1 MAAKS
6 KLTAAKSKLTNEEG
20 RLNLTNAQILDTVR
34 KYAPNDY
41 KERVPATTQGSV
53 AATLQAMNAYTPNWD
68 VFWNVFLGRI
78 GRVQINDRMNFTN
91 PLAKLK
97 RPALRYGRTIQ
108 EVQANLI
115 KARAYDSKAENVFG
129 REGRE
134 PDIHQIFH
142 TENRRDKYT
151 INIPMEDVLRGSFI
165 EGESISAFFNSLTEA
180 PIASANNDEY
190 LLMRSLTETYDNLW
204 GFWNIQVD
212 DLHNLGNDLNTQV
225 ERGIK
230 LIRAMNATYTKMKY
244 FRTEYS
250 PEGRNKG
257 LATKSNRLIAIID
270 ADVNAALEAA
280 NMSFAF
286 HNEGQKLVADDI
298 IVLDELP
305 ISGCQALLLDEEWFQ
320 VADTLGPLSMVAPM
334 NPDNLSYNT
343 FYHVWQVL
351 SYSLF
356 LGATMF
362 SIRPDSEITAAK
374 ATYTG
379 VTLQDAAGNTSST
392 IQPGE
397 EVQLIAKVTGTNS
410 PNQAVVYS
418 IKAFNGRGAVQTLP
432 SEMFVDSNGVF
443 HSGNCHDIDK
453 VTIAATSVA
462 DSQYQALYT
471 VTVAGST
478 YMTALAGA
486 AVNVKVGANA
496 TSALT
501 WTPSGGTD
509 KSYEAYSANDSI
521 ATVANVADDVL
532 TVSGIAEGSTSIILV
547 AKGGDPTKPNVVAKV
562 TVTVTA

>member
-1 MAAKS
+1 M
-6 KLTAAKSKLTNEEG
+6 AAKSKLTNEEG

-53 AATLQAMNAYTPNWD
+53 AATLQAMNNYTPNWD

-97 RPALRYGRTIQ
+97 SPALRYGRTIQ

-115 KARAYDSKAENVFG
+115 KARAYDAKDENVFG

-343 FYHVWQVL
+343 FYHIWQVL
-351 SYSLF
+351 SYSIF

-362 SIRPDSEITAAK
+362 STRPDSEITAAQ

-397 EVQLIAKVTGTNS
+397 EVQLIAKVSGTNS

-432 SEMFVDSNGVF
+432 AEMFVDSNGVF

-471 VTVAGST
+471 VTVAGAT

-486 AVNVKVGANA
+486 EVNVKVGANA

-501 WTPSGGTD
+501 WTPSDGTD
-509 KSYEAYSANDSI
+509 KSYEAYSADDSI
-521 ATVANVADDVL
+521 AAVANVADDVL
-532 TVSGIAEGSTSIILV
+532 TVSGIAEGSTSIVLV
-547 AKGGDPTKPNVVAKV
+547 AKGGDPTKPNVVATV
-562 TVTVTA
+562 VVTVTA

>member
-1 MAAKS
+1 M
-6 KLTAAKSKLTNEEG
+6 AAKSKLTNEEG

-53 AATLQAMNAYTPNWD
+53 AATLQAMNNYTPNWD

-97 RPALRYGRTIQ
+97 HPAMRYGRTIQ
-108 EVQANLI
+108 EVQTNLI
-115 KARAYDSKAENVFG
+115 KARAYDAKAENVFG

-151 INIPMEDVLRGSFI
+151 VNIPMEDVLRGSFI

-320 VADTLGPLSMVAPM
+320 VVDTLGPLSMVAPM

-343 FYHVWQVL
+343 FYHIWQVL
-351 SYSLF
+351 SYSIF

-362 SIRPDSEITAAK
+362 STRPDSEITAAQ

-432 SEMFVDSNGVF
+432 AEMFVDSNGVF

-471 VTVAGST
+471 VTVAGAT

-509 KSYEAYSANDSI
+509 KSYEAYSADDSI
-521 ATVANVADDVL
+521 AAVANVADDVL
-532 TVSGIAEGSTSIILV
+532 TVSGIAEGSTSIVLV

>member
-1 MAAKS
+1 M
-6 KLTAAKSKLTNEEG
+6 AAKSKLTNEEG

-97 RPALRYGRTIQ
+97 RPAMRYGRTIQ

-115 KARAYDSKAENVFG
+115 KARAYDAKAENVFG
-129 REGRE
+129 RDGRE

-142 TENRRDKYT
+142 TENRRDKYV

-190 LLMRSLTETYDNLW
+190 LLMRSLTEAYDNLW

-257 LATKSNRLIAIID
+257 LATKSDRLIAIID

-286 HNEGQKLVADDI
+286 HNEGQKIVADDI

-320 VADTLGPLSMVAPM
+320 VADTLGPLSMVSPM

-343 FYHVWQVL
+343 FYHIWQVL

-362 SIRPDSEITAAK
+362 STRPDSEITAAK

-392 IQPGE
+392 IKPGE
-397 EVQLIAKVTGTNS
+397 EVQLIAKVNGTNS

-432 SEMFVDSNGVF
+432 AEMFVDSNGVF

-471 VTVAGST
+471 VTVAGAT

-509 KSYEAYSANDSI
+509 KSYEAYSADDSI

-532 TVSGIAEGSTSIILV
+532 TVSGIAEGSTSIVLV

-562 TVTVTA
+562 AVTVTA

>member
-1 MAAKS
+1 MS
-6 KLTAAKSKLTNEEG
+6 KSKLTNEEG

-53 AATLQAMNAYTPNWD
+53 VATLQAMNNYTPNWD

-97 RPALRYGRTIQ
+97 RPAMRYGRTIQ

-115 KARAYDSKAENVFG
+115 KARAYDAQAANVFG

-142 TENRRDKYT
+142 TENRRDKYI
-151 INIPMEDVLRGSFI
+151 INIPMEDVMRGSFI

-190 LLMRSLTETYDNLW
+190 LLMRSLLESYDNLW
-204 GFWNIQVD
+204 GFWNINVP
-212 DLHNLGNDLNTQV
+212 DLHDLSENLDAKISAGVQ
-225 ERGIK
+225 
-230 LIRAMNATYTKMKY
+230 LITAMNATYTKMKF

-257 LATKSNRLIAIID
+257 LASRSNRLIALVD

-280 NMSFAF
+280 NMSYAF
-286 HNEGQKLVADDI
+286 HNEKQKPIADDI

-320 VADTLGPLSMVAPM
+320 VADTLGPISMVSPM

-343 FYHVWQVL
+343 FYHIWQML
-351 SYSLF
+351 SYTIF

-362 SIRPDSEITAAK
+362 STRPDSEITAAQ

-392 IQPGE
+392 INPGE
-397 EVQLIAKVTGTNS
+397 EVHLTAKVTGANS

-432 SEMFVDSNGVF
+432 AEMFVDSNGVF

-471 VTVAGST
+471 VTVAGAT

-509 KSYEAYSANDSI
+509 KSYEAYSADDSI

-532 TVSGIAEGSTSIILV
+532 TVSGIAEGSTTIVLV

-562 TVTVTA
+562 SVTVTA

>member
-1 MAAKS
+1 M
-6 KLTAAKSKLTNEEG
+6 AAKSKLTNEEG

-53 AATLQAMNAYTPNWD
+53 TATLQAMNAYTPNWD

-115 KARAYDSKAENVFG
+115 KARAYDAKAENVFG

-142 TENRRDKYT
+142 TENRRDKYV

-190 LLMRSLTETYDNLW
+190 LLMRSLIETYDNLW

-270 ADVNAALEAA
+270 ADVNAALKAA

-286 HNEGQKLVADDI
+286 HNEDQKLVADVI

-320 VADTLGPLSMVAPM
+320 VADTLGPLSMVAPL

-343 FYHVWQVL
+343 FYHIWQVL

-362 SIRPDSEITAAK
+362 STRPDSEITAAK

-379 VTLQDAAGNTSST
+379 VTLHDAAGKNSST

-432 SEMFVDSNGVF
+432 AEMFVDSNGVF

-471 VTVAGST
+471 VTVAGAT
-478 YMTALAGA
+478 YMTALSGA
-486 AVNVKVGANA
+486 TVNVKVGANA

-501 WTPSGGTD
+501 WTPSSGTD
-509 KSYEAYSANDSI
+509 KRYEAYSADDSI

-532 TVSGIAEGSTSIILV
+532 TVSGISKGSTSIILV
-547 AKGGDPTKPNVVAKV
+547 AKGGDPTKPNVVSKV
-562 TVTVTA
+562 AVTVTA

>member
-1 MAAKS
+1 M
-6 KLTAAKSKLTNEEG
+6 AKSKLTNEEG
-20 RLNLTNAQILDTVR
+20 RLTLTNAQILDTVR

-41 KERVPATTQGSV
+41 KERVPATTQGSIQS
-53 AATLQAMNAYTPNWD
+53 TLQAMNAYTPNWD

-108 EVQANLI
+108 EVQTNLI
-115 KARAYDSKAENVFG
+115 KARAYNSKAENVFG

-142 TENRRDKYT
+142 SENRRDKYEL
-151 INIPMEDVLRGSFI
+151 NIPMEDVLHGSVI
-165 EGESISAFFNSLTEA
+165 EGESISAFFNALTET
-180 PIASANNDEY
+180 PVASANNDEY
-190 LLMRSLTETYDNLW
+190 LLMRTLLETYDNLW

-212 DLHNLGNDLNTQV
+212 DLHGLDDNLNTQV

-230 LIRAMNATYTKMKY
+230 LIRAMNATYTKMKF
-244 FRTEYS
+244 FRTEFS

-257 LATKSNRLIAIID
+257 LATKSNRLIAVID

-286 HNEGQKLVADDI
+286 HNEKQKLIADEI

-320 VADTLGPLSMVAPM
+320 CCDTLGPLSMVSPM

-343 FYHVWQVL
+343 FYHIWQVL
-351 SYSLF
+351 SYSIF
-356 LGATMF
+356 LGAVMF
-362 SIRPDSEITAAK
+362 STRPDSQLTLLQP
-374 ATYTG
+374 TYTG
-379 VTLQDAAGNTSST
+379 VELKDAEGNTSKT
-392 IQPGE
+392 INPGD
-397 EVQLIAKVTGTNS
+397 EVQLIATVTGTNN

-418 IKAFNGRGAVQTLP
+418 IQAFNGRGAVSTLP
-432 SEMFVDSNGVF
+432 AQMFVDSNGVF

-453 VTIAATSVA
+453 ITIAATSVS

-478 YMTALAGA
+478 YATAVAGTDV
-486 AVNVKVGANA
+486 AVNVGENA
-496 TSALT
+496 TSTLT
-501 WTPSGGTD
+501 WTPTVATD
-509 KSYEAYSANDSI
+509 KSYEAYSADDSV
-521 ATVANVADDVL
+521 ATVADVADGTL
-532 TVSGIAEGSTSIILV
+532 TVSGVSEGTTTIILV
-547 AKGGDPTKPNVVAKV
+547 AKGGDPTKKNVTAKV
-562 TVTVTA
+562 NVTVNA

>member
-1 MAAKS
+1 M
-6 KLTAAKSKLTNEEG
+6 AAKSKLTNEEG

-115 KARAYDSKAENVFG
+115 KARAYDAKAENVFG

-286 HNEGQKLVADDI
+286 HNEGQQLVADDI

-362 SIRPDSEITAAK
+362 STRPDSEITAAK

-432 SEMFVDSNGVF
+432 AEMFVDSNGVF

-462 DSQYQALYT
+462 DSQYQALYA
-471 VTVAGST
+471 VTVAGAT

-486 AVNVKVGANA
+486 AVDVKVGANA

-501 WTPSGGTD
+501 WTPSDGTD
-509 KSYEAYSANDSI
+509 KSYEAYSADDSI

-532 TVSGIAEGSTSIILV
+532 TVSGIAEGTTTIILV
-547 AKGGDPTKPNVVAKV
+547 AKGGDPTMANVTAKV
-562 TVTVTA
+562 SVTVTA

>member
-1 MAAKS
+1 M
-6 KLTAAKSKLTNEEG
+6 AAKSKLTNEEG

-68 VFWNVFLGRI
+68 VFWTVFLGRI

-115 KARAYDSKAENVFG
+115 KARAYDAKAENVFG

-320 VADTLGPLSMVAPM
+320 VADTLGPFSVVAPM

-343 FYHVWQVL
+343 FYHIWQVL
-351 SYSLF
+351 SYSIF

-362 SIRPDSEITAAK
+362 STRPDSEITAAQ

-432 SEMFVDSNGVF
+432 AEMFVDSNGVF

-471 VTVAGST
+471 ITVAGAT

-486 AVNVKVGANA
+486 AVNVQVGANA

-509 KSYEAYSANDSI
+509 KSYEAYSADDSI

-532 TVSGIAEGSTSIILV
+532 TVSGIAEGSTSIFLV

>member
-1 MAAKS
+1 M
-6 KLTAAKSKLTNEEG
+6 AKSKLTNEEG
-20 RLNLTNAQILDTVR
+20 RLTLTNAQILDTVR

-41 KERVPATTQGSV
+41 QQRIPATTQGSV
-53 AATLQAMNAYTPNWD
+53 AETLRAMNNYTPSWD
-68 VFWNVFLGRI
+68 VFWNVFLARI

-97 RPALRYGRTIQ
+97 RPTLRYGRTIQ

-115 KARAYDSKAENVFG
+115 KARAYDSRAENVFG

-142 TENRRDKYT
+142 TENRRDKYV

-165 EGESISAFFNSLTEA
+165 EGESISAFFNSLTAA

-190 LLMRSLTETYDNLW
+190 LLMRGLLETFDNLW

-212 DLHNLGNDLNTQV
+212 DLHDLGNNLDTQI

-257 LATKSNRLIAIID
+257 LASRCNRLIALID

-280 NMSFAF
+280 NMSYAF
-286 HNEGQKLVADDI
+286 HNEKQKIIADDI

-305 ISGCQALLLDEEWFQ
+305 IPGCQALLLDEEWFQ
-320 VADTLGPLSMVAPM
+320 VADTLQVTATAPM

-343 FYHVWQVL
+343 FMHVWQVL

-356 LGATMF
+356 LGSVMF
-362 SIRPDSEITAAK
+362 STRPDSEISALP

-379 VTLQDAAGNTSST
+379 VTLTDVDGGTSKT
-392 IQPGE
+392 IQPGDA
-397 EVQLIAKVTGTNS
+397 VQLIAKVEGTNG
-410 PNQAVVYS
+410 PNQAVMYE
-418 IKAFNGRGAVQTLP
+418 IKAFNGRGAGATLP
-432 SEMFVDSNGVF
+432 AEMYIDSNGVF

-453 VTIAATSVA
+453 VVVSATSVA
-462 DSQYQALYT
+462 DGQYQALYT
-471 VTVAGST
+471 FTI
-478 YMTALAGA
+478 AGA
-486 AVNVKVGANA
+486 TYATAVEGAEVTVKVGANA

-501 WTPSGGTD
+501 WAPASPTD
-509 KSYEAYSANDSI
+509 KGYEAYSADDSI
-521 ATVANVADDVL
+521 ATVAAVADDVL
-532 TVSGIAEGSTSIILV
+532 TVSGVSAGATTIILV
-547 AKGGDPTKPNVVAKV
+547 AKGGDPAKPNVTAKV
-562 TVTVTA
+562 SVTVQA

>member
-1 MAAKS
+1 MP
-6 KLTAAKSKLTNEEG
+6 KSKLTNEEG

-53 AATLQAMNAYTPNWD
+53 VATLQAMNNYTPNWD

-97 RPALRYGRTIQ
+97 RPAMRYGRTIQ

-115 KARAYDSKAENVFG
+115 KARAYDAKAENVFG

-142 TENRRDKYT
+142 TENRRDKYI
-151 INIPMEDVLRGSFI
+151 INIPMEDVMRGSFI

-190 LLMRSLTETYDNLW
+190 LLMRSLLETYDNLW
-204 GFWNIQVD
+204 GFWNINVPD
-212 DLHNLGNDLNTQV
+212 MHDLSENIDAKISAGVQ
-225 ERGIK
+225 
-230 LIRAMNATYTKMKY
+230 LITAMNATYTKMKF

-257 LATKSNRLIAIID
+257 LASRSNRLIALID

-280 NMSFAF
+280 NMSYAF
-286 HNEGQKLVADDI
+286 HNEKQKPIADDI

-320 VADTLGPLSMVAPM
+320 VADTLGPLSMVSPM

-343 FYHVWQVL
+343 FYHIWQVL
-351 SYSLF
+351 SYTIF

-362 SIRPDSEITAAK
+362 STRPDSEITTAQ
-374 ATYTG
+374 ATYTD
-379 VTLQDAAGNTSST
+379 VTLQDAAGNTHST
-392 IQPGE
+392 INPGE
-397 EVQLIAKVTGTNS
+397 EVQLTAKVNGANS

-432 SEMFVDSNGVF
+432 AEMFVDSNGVF

-462 DSQYQALYT
+462 DSQCQALYT
-471 VTVAGST
+471 ITVAGST
-478 YMTALAGA
+478 YMTDLAGT

-501 WTPSGGTD
+501 WTPGDGTD
-509 KSYEAYSANDSI
+509 KSYEAYSADDSI
-521 ATVANVADDVL
+521 ATVAAVADDVL
-532 TVSGIAEGSTSIILV
+532 TVSGIAEGSTAIVLV
-547 AKGGDPTKPNVVAKV
+547 AKGGDPAKPNVVAKV
-562 TVTVTA
+562 SVTVTA

>member
-1 MAAKS
+1 MS
-6 KLTAAKSKLTNEEG
+6 AKSKLTNEEG

-41 KERVPATTQGSV
+41 RERVPATTQGSV
-53 AATLQAMNAYTPNWD
+53 AATLQAMNEYTPNWD

-78 GRVQINDRMNFTN
+78 GRVQINDRMHFTN

-97 RPALRYGRTIQ
+97 GPALRYGRTIQ

-115 KARAYDSKAENVFG
+115 KARAYDAKAENVFG

-134 PDIHQIFH
+134 PDIHQLFH
-142 TENRRDKYT
+142 TENRRDKYV

-190 LLMRSLTETYDNLW
+190 LLMRTLLETYDNLW
-204 GFWNIQVD
+204 GFWNINVPD
-212 DLHNLGNDLNTQV
+212 MHDLGANLDSKISAGVQ
-225 ERGIK
+225 
-230 LIRAMNATYTKMKY
+230 LITAMNATYTKMKFY
-244 FRTEYS
+244 RTEYS

-257 LATKSNRLIAIID
+257 LASKCNRLIAIID
-270 ADVNAALEAA
+270 ADVDAALKAA
-280 NMSFAF
+280 NMSYAF
-286 HNEGQKLVADDI
+286 HNEAQKIIADDI
-298 IVLDELP
+298 IVLDQLP

-320 VADTLGPLSMVAPM
+320 VADTLGPLSAVSPM

-343 FYHVWQVL
+343 FYHIWQVL

-362 SIRPDSEITAAK
+362 STRPDSEITAAQ

-397 EVQLIAKVTGTNS
+397 AVQLIAKVQGTNS

-432 SEMFVDSNGVF
+432 AQMFVDSNGVF

-453 VTIAATSVA
+453 ITIAATSVA

-486 AVNVKVGANA
+486 AVEVKVGANA

-509 KSYEAYSANDSI
+509 KSYEAYSADDSI
-521 ATVANVADDVL
+521 ATVANAADDVL
-532 TVSGIAEGSTSIILV
+532 TVSGIAEGTTTIILV
-547 AKGGDPTKPNVVAKV
+547 AKGGDPTMANVTAKV
-562 TVTVTA
+562 NVTVTA

>member
-1 MAAKS
+1 M
-6 KLTAAKSKLTNEEG
+6 AAKSKLTNEEG

-53 AATLQAMNAYTPNWD
+53 AATLQAMNNYTPNWD

-115 KARAYDSKAENVFG
+115 KARAYDAKAENVFG

-142 TENRRDKYT
+142 TENRRDKYI

-190 LLMRSLTETYDNLW
+190 LLMRTLLETYDNLW
-204 GFWNIQVD
+204 GFWNINVPD
-212 DLHNLGNDLNTQV
+212 MHDLGTNLDAKISAGVQ
-225 ERGIK
+225 
-230 LIRAMNATYTKMKY
+230 LITAMNATYTKMKFY
-244 FRTEYS
+244 RTEYS

-270 ADVNAALEAA
+270 ADVNAALKAA
-280 NMSFAF
+280 NMSYAF
-286 HNEGQKLVADDI
+286 HNDEQQIIADDI
-298 IVLDELP
+298 IVLDQLP
-305 ISGCQALLLDEEWFQ
+305 IAGCQALLLDEEWFQ
-320 VADTLGPLSMVAPM
+320 VADTLGPLSMVSPM
-334 NPDNLSYNT
+334 NTDNLSYNT
-343 FYHVWQVL
+343 FYHIWQVL
-351 SYSLF
+351 SYSIF

-362 SIRPDSEITAAK
+362 STRPDSEITAAQ

-379 VTLQDAAGNTSST
+379 VILHDAAGNTSST

-432 SEMFVDSNGVF
+432 AEMFVDSNGVF

-471 VTVAGST
+471 VTVAGAI

-486 AVNVKVGANA
+486 KVNVKVGANA

-501 WTPSGGTD
+501 WTPSDGTD
-509 KSYEAYSANDSI
+509 KSYEAYSADDSI

-532 TVSGIAEGSTSIILV
+532 TVSGIAEGSTSIVLV
-547 AKGGDPTKPNVVAKV
+547 AKGGDPTKSNVVAKV

>member
-1 MAAKS
+1 M
-6 KLTAAKSKLTNEEG
+6 AAKSKLTNEEG

-53 AATLQAMNAYTPNWD
+53 AATLQAMNNYTPNWD

-115 KARAYDSKAENVFG
+115 KARAYDAKAENVFG

-142 TENRRDKYT
+142 TENRRDKYI

-190 LLMRSLTETYDNLW
+190 LLMRTLLETYDNLW
-204 GFWNIQVD
+204 GFWNINVPD
-212 DLHNLGNDLNTQV
+212 MHDLGANLDAKISAGVQ
-225 ERGIK
+225 
-230 LIRAMNATYTKMKY
+230 LITAMNATYTKMKFY
-244 FRTEYS
+244 RTEYS

-270 ADVNAALEAA
+270 ADVNAALKAA
-280 NMSFAF
+280 NMSYAF
-286 HNEGQKLVADDI
+286 HNDEQKIIADDI
-298 IVLDELP
+298 IVLDQLP
-305 ISGCQALLLDEEWFQ
+305 IAGCQALLLDEEWFQ
-320 VADTLGPLSMVAPM
+320 VADTLGPLSMVSPM
-334 NPDNLSYNT
+334 NTDNLSYNT
-343 FYHVWQVL
+343 FYHIWQVL
-351 SYSLF
+351 SYSIF

-362 SIRPDSEITAAK
+362 STRPDSEITAAQ

-379 VTLQDAAGNTSST
+379 VMLLDAAGNTSST

-397 EVQLIAKVTGTNS
+397 EVRLIAKVNGTNS

-432 SEMFVDSNGVF
+432 AEMFVDSNGVF

-471 VTVAGST
+471 VTVAGAT
-478 YMTALAGA
+478 YMTALAGV

-496 TSALT
+496 TSALK
-501 WTPSGGTD
+501 WTPSDGTD
-509 KSYEAYSANDSI
+509 KSYEAYSADDTI
-521 ATVANVADDVL
+521 ATVANVAGDVL
-532 TVSGIAEGSTSIILV
+532 TVSGIAEGSTTIVLV
-547 AKGGDPTKPNVVAKV
+547 ANGGDPTKPNVVAKV
-562 TVTVTA
+562 AVTVTA

>member
-1 MAAKS
+1 M
-6 KLTAAKSKLTNEEG
+6 AAKSKLTNEEG

-115 KARAYDSKAENVFG
+115 KARAYDAKAENVFG

-320 VADTLGPLSMVAPM
+320 VADTLGPLSMVAPL

-362 SIRPDSEITAAK
+362 STRPDSEITAAK
-374 ATYTG
+374 STYTG

-432 SEMFVDSNGVF
+432 AEMFVDSNGVF

-471 VTVAGST
+471 VTVAGAT

-509 KSYEAYSANDSI
+509 KSYEAYSADDSI

-532 TVSGIAEGSTSIILV
+532 TVSGIAEGTTTIILV
-547 AKGGDPTKPNVVAKV
+547 AKGGDPTKANVTAKV
-562 TVTVTA
+562 SVTVTA

>member
-1 MAAKS
+1 M
-6 KLTAAKSKLTNEEG
+6 AAKSKLTNEEG

-115 KARAYDSKAENVFG
+115 KARAYDAKAENVFG

-320 VADTLGPLSMVAPM
+320 VADTLGPLSMVAPL

-362 SIRPDSEITAAK
+362 STRPDSEITAAK
-374 ATYTG
+374 STYTG

-432 SEMFVDSNGVF
+432 AEMFVDSNGVF

-471 VTVAGST
+471 VTVAGAT

-486 AVNVKVGANA
+486 EVNVKVGANA

-509 KSYEAYSANDSI
+509 KSYEAYSADDSI

-532 TVSGIAEGSTSIILV
+532 TVSGIAEGTTTIILV
-547 AKGGDPTKPNVVAKV
+547 AKGGDPTKANVTAKV
-562 TVTVTA
+562 SVTVTA

>member
-1 MAAKS
+1 M
-6 KLTAAKSKLTNEEG
+6 AAKSKLTNEEG

-115 KARAYDSKAENVFG
+115 KARAYDAKAENVFG

-142 TENRRDKYT
+142 TENRRDKYV

-320 VADTLGPLSMVAPM
+320 VADTLGPLSMVAPL
-334 NPDNLSYNT
+334 NSDNLSYNT

-362 SIRPDSEITAAK
+362 STRPDSEITAAK

-392 IQPGE
+392 IKPGE
-397 EVQLIAKVTGTNS
+397 EVQLIAEVNGTNS

-432 SEMFVDSNGVF
+432 AEMFVDSNGVF

-471 VTVAGST
+471 VTVAGAT
-478 YMTALAGA
+478 YMTALEGA

-509 KSYEAYSANDSI
+509 KSYEAYSADDSI

-532 TVSGIAEGSTSIILV
+532 TVSGIAEGSTTIVLV

-562 TVTVTA
+562 EVTVTA

>member
-1 MAAKS
+1 M
-6 KLTAAKSKLTNEEG
+6 AAKSKLTNEEG

-115 KARAYDSKAENVFG
+115 KARAYDAKAENVFG

-190 LLMRSLTETYDNLW
+190 LLMRSLTETYDKLW

-343 FYHVWQVL
+343 FYHIWQVL

-362 SIRPDSEITAAK
+362 STRPDSEITAAK
-374 ATYTG
+374 ATYTD
-379 VTLQDAAGNTSST
+379 VTLQDAAGNTFST

-397 EVQLIAKVTGTNS
+397 EVQLIAKVIGTNS
-410 PNQAVVYS
+410 PSQAVVYS

-432 SEMFVDSNGVF
+432 AEMFVDSNGVF

-462 DSQYQALYT
+462 DSQCQALYT
-471 VTVAGST
+471 VTVAGAI
-478 YMTALAGA
+478 YMTALEGA
-486 AVNVKVGANA
+486 EVNVKVGANA
-496 TSALT
+496 TSALK
-501 WTPSGGTD
+501 WTPVDGTD
-509 KSYEAYSANDSI
+509 KSYEAYSADDSI

-532 TVSGIAEGSTSIILV
+532 TVSGIAEGSTSIVLV
-547 AKGGDPTKPNVVAKV
+547 AKGGNPTQQNVVAKV
-562 TVTVTA
+562 AVNVTA

>member
-6 KLTAAKSKLTNEEG
+6 KLTNAEG

-53 AATLQAMNAYTPNWD
+53 AATLQAMNNYTPNWD

-78 GRVQINDRMNFTN
+78 GRVQINDRMDFTN

-115 KARAYDSKAENVFG
+115 KARAYDAKAENVFG

-142 TENRRDKYT
+142 TENRRDKYV
-151 INIPMEDVLRGSFI
+151 INIPMEDVMRGSFI

-190 LLMRSLTETYDNLW
+190 LLMRSLLENYDNLW
-204 GFWNIQVD
+204 GFWNINVPD
-212 DLHNLGNDLNTQV
+212 MHDLSTNLDAKISAGVQ
-225 ERGIK
+225 
-230 LIRAMNATYTKMKY
+230 LITAMNSTYTKMKY

-257 LATKSNRLIAIID
+257 LATRSNRLIALID

-280 NMSFAF
+280 NMAYAF
-286 HNEGQKLVADDI
+286 HNEKQKPIADDI

-320 VADTLGPLSMVAPM
+320 VADTLGPLSMVSPM

-343 FYHVWQVL
+343 FYHIWQVL
-351 SYSLF
+351 SYTIF

-362 SIRPDSEITAAK
+362 STRPDSEITAAQ

-397 EVQLIAKVTGTNS
+397 DVQLIAEVTGTNS

-432 SEMFVDSNGVF
+432 AEMFVDSNGVF

-478 YMTALAGA
+478 YMTALKGA
-486 AVNVKVGANA
+486 DVNVKVGANA

-501 WTPSGGTD
+501 WTPVDGTD
-509 KSYEAYSANDSI
+509 KSYAAYSADDSI
-521 ATVANVADDVL
+521 AIVTAVADDVL
-532 TVSGIAEGSTSIILV
+532 TVSGIAEGSTSIVLV
-547 AKGGDPTKPNVVAKV
+547 AKGGDPTKADVVAKV
-562 TVTVTA
+562 NITVTA

>member
-1 MAAKS
+1 MPAR
-6 KLTAAKSKLTNEEG
+6 SKLTNEEG

-115 KARAYDSKAENVFG
+115 KARAYDAKAENVFG

-190 LLMRSLTETYDNLW
+190 LLMRSLTETYDDLC

-212 DLHNLGNDLNTQV
+212 DLHNLGNALNTQV

-286 HNEGQKLVADDI
+286 HNEDQKLVADDI

-320 VADTLGPLSMVAPM
+320 VADTLGPLSMVSPM

-343 FYHVWQVL
+343 FYHIWQVL

-362 SIRPDSEITAAK
+362 STRPDSAITAAK

-379 VTLQDAAGNTSST
+379 VTLQDAAGNASST

-397 EVQLIAKVTGTNS
+397 EVQLIAKVNGTNS

-432 SEMFVDSNGVF
+432 AEMFVDSNGVF
-443 HSGNCHDIDK
+443 HSGNCRDIDK

-471 VTVAGST
+471 VTVAGAT

-486 AVNVKVGANA
+486 AVEVKVGANA
-496 TSALT
+496 TSALE

-509 KSYEAYSANDSI
+509 KSYEAYSADDSI

-532 TVSGIAEGSTSIILV
+532 TVSGIAEGSTTIVLV
-547 AKGGDPTKPNVVAKV
+547 AKGGDPTKPNVAAKV
-562 TVTVTA
+562 AVTVTA

>member
-1 MAAKS
+1 M
-6 KLTAAKSKLTNEEG
+6 AAKSKLTNEEG

-53 AATLQAMNAYTPNWD
+53 MATLQAMNRYTPNWD

-108 EVQANLI
+108 EVQTNLI
-115 KARAYDSKAENVFG
+115 KARAYDAKAENVFG

-151 INIPMEDVLRGSFI
+151 INIPMEDVLCGSFI

-286 HNEGQKLVADDI
+286 HSEGQKLVADDI

-305 ISGCQALLLDEEWFQ
+305 ILGCQALLLDEEWFQ
-320 VADTLGPLSMVAPM
+320 VADSLGPLSMVAPM

-343 FYHVWQVL
+343 FYHIWQVL
-351 SYSLF
+351 SCSIF

-362 SIRPDSEITAAK
+362 STRPDSEITAAQ

-418 IKAFNGRGAVQTLP
+418 IKAFSGRGAMQTLP
-432 SEMFVDSNGVF
+432 AEMFVDSNGVF

-462 DSQYQALYT
+462 DSQYEAFYT
-471 VTVAGST
+471 VTIAGAT
-478 YMTALAGA
+478 YMTALEGTE
-486 AVNVKVGANA
+486 VNVKVGANA

-501 WTPSGGTD
+501 WTPSDGTD
-509 KSYEAYSANDSI
+509 KSYEAYSADDSI

-532 TVSGIAEGSTSIILV
+532 TVSGIAEGSTSIVLV

>member
-1 MAAKS
+1 M
-6 KLTAAKSKLTNEEG
+6 AAKSKLTNEEG

-53 AATLQAMNAYTPNWD
+53 AATLQAMNNYTPNWD

-115 KARAYDSKAENVFG
+115 KARAYDAKAENVFG

-142 TENRRDKYT
+142 TENRRDKYI

-190 LLMRSLTETYDNLW
+190 LLMRTLLETYDNLW
-204 GFWNIQVD
+204 GFWNINVPD
-212 DLHNLGNDLNTQV
+212 MHDLGANLDAKISAGVQ
-225 ERGIK
+225 
-230 LIRAMNATYTKMKY
+230 LITAMNATYTKMKFY
-244 FRTEYS
+244 RTEYS

-270 ADVNAALEAA
+270 ADVNAALKAA
-280 NMSFAF
+280 NMSYAF
-286 HNEGQKLVADDI
+286 HDDEQKIIADDI
-298 IVLDELP
+298 IVLDQLP
-305 ISGCQALLLDEEWFQ
+305 IAGCQALLLDEEWFQ
-320 VADTLGPLSMVAPM
+320 VADTLGPLSMVSPM
-334 NPDNLSYNT
+334 NTENLSYNT
-343 FYHVWQVL
+343 FYHIWQVL
-351 SYSLF
+351 SYSIF

-362 SIRPDSEITAAK
+362 STRPDSKITAAQ

-379 VTLQDAAGNTSST
+379 VTLLDAAGNTSST

-397 EVQLIAKVTGTNS
+397 EVQLIAKVSGTNS

-432 SEMFVDSNGVF
+432 AEMFVDSNGVF

-462 DSQYQALYT
+462 DSQYQALYA
-471 VTVAGST
+471 VTVAGAT
-478 YMTALAGA
+478 YMTALEGA
-486 AVNVKVGANA
+486 EVNVKVGANA

-509 KSYEAYSANDSI
+509 KSYEAYSADDSI

-532 TVSGIAEGSTSIILV
+532 TVSGVAEGSTSIVLV

>member
-1 MAAKS
+1 M
-6 KLTAAKSKLTNEEG
+6 AKSKLTNEEG

-97 RPALRYGRTIQ
+97 RPAMRYGRTIQ

-115 KARAYDSKAENVFG
+115 KARAYDAQAANVFG

-142 TENRRDKYT
+142 TENRRDKYI
-151 INIPMEDVLRGSFI
+151 INIPMEDVMRGSFI

-190 LLMRSLTETYDNLW
+190 LLMRSLLESYDNLW
-204 GFWNIQVD
+204 GFWNINVPD
-212 DLHNLGNDLNTQV
+212 MHDLSENLDAKISAGVQ
-225 ERGIK
+225 
-230 LIRAMNATYTKMKY
+230 LITAMNATYTKMKF

-257 LATKSNRLIAIID
+257 LASRSNRLIALID

-280 NMSFAF
+280 NMSYAF
-286 HNEGQKLVADDI
+286 HNEKQKPIADDI

-320 VADTLGPLSMVAPM
+320 VADTLGPLSMVSPM

-343 FYHVWQVL
+343 FYHIWQVL
-351 SYSLF
+351 SYTIF

-362 SIRPDSEITAAK
+362 STRPDSEITAAQ

-392 IQPGE
+392 INPGE
-397 EVQLIAKVTGTNS
+397 EVQLTAKVTGANS

-432 SEMFVDSNGVF
+432 AEMFVDSNGVF

-471 VTVAGST
+471 VTVAGAT

-486 AVNVKVGANA
+486 DVNVKVGANA

-501 WTPSGGTD
+501 WTPVGGTD
-509 KSYEAYSANDSI
+509 KSYEAYSADDSI
-521 ATVANVADDVL
+521 ATVAAVADDVL
-532 TVSGIAEGSTSIILV
+532 TVSGIAEGSTIIVLV

-562 TVTVTA
+562 SVTVTV

>member
-1 MAAKS
+1 M
-6 KLTAAKSKLTNEEG
+6 AAKSKLTNEEG

-97 RPALRYGRTIQ
+97 SPAMRYGRTIQ

-115 KARAYDSKAENVFG
+115 KARAYDAKSENVFG
-129 REGRE
+129 RDGRE

-142 TENRRDKYT
+142 TENRRDKYV

-257 LATKSNRLIAIID
+257 LATKSDRLVAIID

-286 HNEGQKLVADDI
+286 HNEGQKIVADDI

-320 VADTLGPLSMVAPM
+320 VADTLGPLSMVSPM

-362 SIRPDSEITAAK
+362 STRPDSEITAAK

-392 IQPGE
+392 VKPGE

-432 SEMFVDSNGVF
+432 AEMFVDSNGVF

-471 VTVAGST
+471 VAVAGAT
-478 YMTALAGA
+478 YMTALEGA
-486 AVNVKVGANA
+486 EVNVKVGANA

-532 TVSGIAEGSTSIILV
+532 TVSGIAEGSTSIVLV

-562 TVTVTA
+562 AVSVTA

>member
-1 MAAKS
+1 M
-6 KLTAAKSKLTNEEG
+6 AAKSKLTNEEG

-78 GRVQINDRMNFTN
+78 GRVQINDRMDFTN
-91 PLAKLK
+91 PLSKLK

-115 KARAYDSKAENVFG
+115 KARAYDAKAENVFG

-142 TENRRDKYT
+142 TENRRDKYV
-151 INIPMEDVLRGSFI
+151 INIPMDDVLRGSFI

-190 LLMRSLTETYDNLW
+190 LLMRTLLETYDNLW
-204 GFWNIQVD
+204 GFWNINVPD
-212 DLHNLGNDLNTQV
+212 MHDLGANLDSKISAGVQ
-225 ERGIK
+225 
-230 LIRAMNATYTKMKY
+230 LITAMNATYTKMKFY
-244 FRTEYS
+244 RTEYS

-257 LATKSNRLIAIID
+257 LASKCNRLIAIID
-270 ADVNAALEAA
+270 ADVNAALKAA
-280 NMSFAF
+280 NMSYAF
-286 HNEGQKLVADDI
+286 HNDEQKIIADDI
-298 IVLDELP
+298 IVLDQLP

-320 VADTLGPLSMVAPM
+320 VADTLGPLSMVSPM

-343 FYHVWQVL
+343 FYHIWQVL

-362 SIRPDSEITAAK
+362 STRPDSEITAAQ

-397 EVQLIAKVTGTNS
+397 DVQLIAKVSGTNS

-432 SEMFVDSNGVF
+432 AEMFVDSNGVF

-471 VTVAGST
+471 VTVAGAT
-478 YMTALAGA
+478 YMTALEGE
-486 AVNVKVGANA
+486 AVNVQVGANA

-501 WTPSGGTD
+501 WAPAGGTD
-509 KSYEAYSANDSI
+509 KSYEAYSADDSI

-532 TVSGIAEGSTSIILV
+532 TVSGIAEGATTIVLV

-562 TVTVTA
+562 AVTVTA

>member
-1 MAAKS
+1 MP
-6 KLTAAKSKLTNEEG
+6 AKSKLTNEEG

-115 KARAYDSKAENVFG
+115 KARAYDAKAENVFG

-320 VADTLGPLSMVAPM
+320 VADTLGPLSMVSPM

-343 FYHVWQVL
+343 FYHIWQVL

-362 SIRPDSEITAAK
+362 STRPDSEITAAK
-374 ATYTG
+374 ATYTS

-392 IQPGE
+392 IKPGE
-397 EVQLIAKVTGTNS
+397 EVQLIATVNGTNS

-432 SEMFVDSNGVF
+432 AEMFVDSNGVF

-453 VTIAATSVA
+453 VTIAAPSVA

-471 VTVAGST
+471 VTVAGTT
-478 YMTALAGA
+478 YMTKLEGA
-486 AVNVKVGANA
+486 EVSVKVGANA
-496 TSALT
+496 TSALA
-501 WTPSGGTD
+501 WTPSNGTD
-509 KSYEAYSANDSI
+509 KSYEAYSADDSI

-532 TVSGIAEGSTSIILV
+532 TVSGIAKGSTSIILV
-547 AKGGDPTKPNVVAKV
+547 AKGGDPTEPNVVAKV
-562 TVTVTA
+562 AVTVIA

>member
-1 MAAKS
+1 M
-6 KLTAAKSKLTNEEG
+6 AAKSKLTNEEG

-115 KARAYDSKAENVFG
+115 KARAYDAKAENVFG

-190 LLMRSLTETYDNLW
+190 LHMRSLTETYDNLW

-320 VADTLGPLSMVAPM
+320 VADTLGPLSMVSPL

-379 VTLQDAAGNTSST
+379 VTLQDAAGNASST

-397 EVQLIAKVTGTNS
+397 EVQLIAKVDGTNS

-432 SEMFVDSNGVF
+432 AEMFVDSNGVF

-471 VTVAGST
+471 VTVAGAT
-478 YMTALAGA
+478 YMTALSGTE
-486 AVNVKVGANA
+486 VKVKVGANA

-501 WTPSGGTD
+501 WTPSDGTD
-509 KSYEAYSANDSI
+509 KSYEAYSADDSI

-532 TVSGIAEGSTSIILV
+532 TVSGIAEGSTFIILV
-547 AKGGDPTKPNVVAKV
+547 AKGGDPTKRNVVAKV
-562 TVTVTA
+562 TVTVAA

>member
-1 MAAKS
+1 M
-6 KLTAAKSKLTNEEG
+6 AAKSKLTNEEG

-41 KERVPATTQGSV
+41 KERIPATTQGSV

-78 GRVQINDRMNFTN
+78 GRTQINDRMNFTN

-97 RPALRYGRTIQ
+97 RPALRYGRTMQ
-108 EVQANLI
+108 EVQTNLI
-115 KARAYDSKAENVFG
+115 KARAYDAKAENVFG

-204 GFWNIQVD
+204 GFWNIHVD

-286 HNEGQKLVADDI
+286 HNEGQKIVADDI

-362 SIRPDSEITAAK
+362 STRPDSEITAAK

-379 VTLQDAAGNTSST
+379 VTLTDAAGNTSST

-432 SEMFVDSNGVF
+432 AEMFVDSNGVF

-462 DSQYQALYT
+462 DSQHQALYT
-471 VTVAGST
+471 VTVAGAT

-501 WTPSGGTD
+501 WTPTDGTD
-509 KSYEAYSANDSI
+509 KSYEAYSADDSI

-532 TVSGIAEGSTSIILV
+532 TVSGIAEGSTTIILV
-547 AKGGDPTKPNVVAKV
+547 AKGGDPTEPNVVAKV
-562 TVTVTA
+562 EVTVTA

>member
-1 MAAKS
+1 M
-6 KLTAAKSKLTNEEG
+6 AKSKLTNEEG
-20 RLNLTNAQILDTVR
+20 RLTLTNAQILDTVR

-41 KERVPATTQGSV
+41 QERVPATTQGSV
-53 AATLQAMNAYTPNWD
+53 QATLQAMNAYTPNWD

-91 PLAKLK
+91 PLSPLK

-108 EVQANLI
+108 EVQTNLI
-115 KARAYDSKAENVFG
+115 KARAYDNKAENVFG

-142 TENRRDKYT
+142 TENRRDKYVL
-151 INIPMEDVLRGSFI
+151 NIPMEDVLRGSFI
-165 EGESISAFFNSLTEA
+165 EGESISAFFNSLTET

-190 LLMRSLTETYDNLW
+190 LLMRSLLETYDNLW

-212 DLHNLGNDLNTQV
+212 DLHGLGNSLDTQV

-244 FRTEYS
+244 FRTEFS

-280 NMSFAF
+280 NMSFAY
-286 HNEGQKLVADDI
+286 HNEGQKLVADEI

-320 VADTLGPLSMVAPM
+320 VADTLGPLSMVSPM

-343 FYHVWQVL
+343 FYHIWQVL
-351 SYSLF
+351 SYSIF
-356 LGATMF
+356 LGAVMF
-362 SIRPDSEITAAK
+362 STRPDSELTLLQP
-374 ATYTG
+374 TYTG
-379 VTLQDAAGNTSST
+379 VELKDAAGQTSST
-392 IQPGE
+392 IQPGD
-397 EVQLIAKVTGTNS
+397 EVQLIATVTGTNN

-418 IKAFNGRGAVQTLP
+418 IQAFNGRGAVSTLP
-432 SEMFVDSNGVF
+432 AQMFVDSGGVF

-453 VTIAATSVA
+453 ITIVATSVS

-471 VTVAGST
+471 VTVAGSK
-478 YMTALAGA
+478 YATALAGED
-486 AVNVKVGANA
+486 VNVKVGSNA

-501 WTPSGGTD
+501 WTPEDVTD
-509 KSYEAYSANDSI
+509 KAYEAYSADDSV
-521 ATVANVADDVL
+521 ATVADVADGTL
-532 TVSGIAEGSTSIILV
+532 TVSGVAAGSTTIILV
-547 AKGGDPTKPNVVAKV
+547 AKGGDPTKANVTAKV
-562 TVTVTA
+562 NVTVTA

>member
-1 MAAKS
+1 M
-6 KLTAAKSKLTNEEG
+6 AAKSKLTNEEG

-41 KERVPATTQGSV
+41 KERVPATTQGGV
-53 AATLQAMNAYTPNWD
+53 VATLQAMNNYTPNWD

-97 RPALRYGRTIQ
+97 RPAMRYGRTIQ

-115 KARAYDSKAENVFG
+115 KARAYNAQAENVFG

-142 TENRRDKYT
+142 TENRRDKYI
-151 INIPMEDVLRGSFI
+151 INIPMQDVMRGSFI

-190 LLMRSLTETYDNLW
+190 LLMRSLLESYDNLW
-204 GFWNIQVD
+204 GFWNINVPD
-212 DLHNLGNDLNTQV
+212 MHDLSENLDAKISAGVQ
-225 ERGIK
+225 
-230 LIRAMNATYTKMKY
+230 LITAMNATYTKMKF

-257 LATKSNRLIAIID
+257 LASRSNRLIALID

-280 NMSFAF
+280 NMSYAF
-286 HNEGQKLVADDI
+286 HNEKQEPIADDI

-320 VADTLGPLSMVAPM
+320 VADTLGPISMVSPM

-343 FYHVWQVL
+343 FYHIWQVL
-351 SYSLF
+351 SYTIF

-362 SIRPDSEITAAK
+362 STRPDSEITAAQ

-379 VTLQDAAGNTSST
+379 VTLQDAAGKTSST

-397 EVQLIAKVTGTNS
+397 DVQLIAQVTGTNS

-418 IKAFNGRGAVQTLP
+418 IKAFNGRGALQTLP
-432 SEMFVDSNGVF
+432 AEMFVDSNGVF
-443 HSGNCHDIDK
+443 HSGNCHGIDK

-478 YMTALAGA
+478 YMTALAGEDI
-486 AVNVKVGANA
+486 NVKVGANA

-501 WTPSGGTD
+501 WTPSDGTD
-509 KSYEAYSANDSI
+509 KSYEAYSADDSI
-521 ATVANVADDVL
+521 ATVAVAADDVL
-532 TVSGIAEGSTSIILV
+532 TVSGIAEGSTTIVLV
-547 AKGGDPTKPNVVAKV
+547 AKGGDPTQPNVVAKV
-562 TVTVTA
+562 SVTVTV

>member
-1 MAAKS
+1 MP
-6 KLTAAKSKLTNEEG
+6 KSKLTNEEG

-53 AATLQAMNAYTPNWD
+53 VATLQAMNNYMPNWD

-97 RPALRYGRTIQ
+97 RPAMRYGRTIQ

-115 KARAYDSKAENVFG
+115 KARAYDAKAENVFG

-142 TENRRDKYT
+142 TENRRDKYV
-151 INIPMEDVLRGSFI
+151 INIPMEDVMRGSFI

-190 LLMRSLTETYDNLW
+190 LLMRSLLETYDNLW
-204 GFWNIQVD
+204 GFWNINVPD
-212 DLHNLGNDLNTQV
+212 MHDLSENLDAKISAGVQ
-225 ERGIK
+225 
-230 LIRAMNATYTKMKY
+230 LITAMNATYTKMKY

-257 LATKSNRLIAIID
+257 LATRSNRLIALID

-280 NMSFAF
+280 NMSYAF
-286 HNEGQKLVADDI
+286 HNEKQKPIADDI

-320 VADTLGPLSMVAPM
+320 VADTLGPISMVSPM

-351 SYSLF
+351 SYTIF

-362 SIRPDSEITAAK
+362 STRPDSDITTAQ

-379 VTLQDAAGNTSST
+379 VTLQDAAGNTSS
-392 IQPGE
+392 IINPGE
-397 EVQLIAKVTGTNS
+397 EVQLTAKVTGANS

-432 SEMFVDSNGVF
+432 AEMFVDSNGVF

-462 DSQYQALYT
+462 DSQHQALYT

-478 YMTALAGA
+478 YMTALAGE
-486 AVNVKVGANA
+486 AVDVKVGANA
-496 TSALT
+496 TSALK
-501 WTPSGGTD
+501 WTPDDGTD
-509 KSYEAYSANDSI
+509 KSYEAYSADDSI
-521 ATVANVADDVL
+521 ATVAAVADDVL
-532 TVSGIAEGSTSIILV
+532 TVSGIAEGSTTIVLV
-547 AKGGDPTKPNVVAKV
+547 AKGGDPTKLNVVAKV
-562 TVTVTA
+562 SVTVTA

>member
-1 MAAKS
+1 M
-6 KLTAAKSKLTNEEG
+6 AAKSKLTNEEG

-53 AATLQAMNAYTPNWD
+53 AATLQAMNAYTPNWE

-115 KARAYDSKAENVFG
+115 KARAYDAKAENVFG

-190 LLMRSLTETYDNLW
+190 LLMRSLTETYDDLW

-305 ISGCQALLLDEEWFQ
+305 IPGCQALLLDEEWFQ
-320 VADTLGPLSMVAPM
+320 VADTLGPLSMVAPI

-362 SIRPDSEITAAK
+362 STRPDSEITAAK

-397 EVQLIAKVTGTNS
+397 EVQLIAKVAGTNS

-432 SEMFVDSNGVF
+432 AEMFVDSNGVF
-443 HSGNCHDIDK
+443 HSGNCHGIDK

-462 DSQYQALYT
+462 DSQYQALYA
-471 VTVAGST
+471 VTVAGAT
-478 YMTALAGA
+478 YMTALEGA
-486 AVNVKVGANA
+486 AVDVKVGANA
-496 TSALT
+496 ASALT

-509 KSYEAYSANDSI
+509 KSYEAYSADDSI
-521 ATVANVADDVL
+521 ATVANAADDVL

-547 AKGGDPTKPNVVAKV
+547 AKGGDPAKPNVVAKV
-562 TVTVTA
+562 AVTVTA

>member
-1 MAAKS
+1 M
-6 KLTAAKSKLTNEEG
+6 AAKSKLTNEEG

-115 KARAYDSKAENVFG
+115 KARAYDAKAENVFG

-362 SIRPDSEITAAK
+362 STRPDSEITAAK

-392 IQPGE
+392 IHPGE
-397 EVQLIAKVTGTNS
+397 ELQLIAKVTGTNS

-432 SEMFVDSNGVF
+432 AEMFVDSNGVF

-471 VTVAGST
+471 VTVAGAT

-509 KSYEAYSANDSI
+509 KSYEAYSADDSI

-532 TVSGIAEGSTSIILV
+532 TVSGISEGSTSIILV

-562 TVTVTA
+562 AVTVTA